1 MKGTKSHSSAG
12 HKLLLCIRQ
21 TCFTGGH
28 NESQREHIHIKVKI
42 QMGKQPAPR
51 LLSHQNLTTAF
62 APLCVFGFCVT
73 SPVILYS
80 RRLYISKLY
89 TVSQT
94 VVQSLFITAS
104 LPTQFLGFLDYLD
117 LYGWWKEGRHYAM
130 FLLNLIQVTESISGS
145 VVPLAMF
152 I

>member
-1 MKGTKSHSSAG
+1 
-12 HKLLLCIRQ
+12 
-21 TCFTGGH
+21 
-28 NESQREHIHIKVKI
+28 
-42 QMGKQPAPR
+42 MGKQCSTR
-51 LLSHQNLTTAF
+51 VQSHQNLTTDF
-62 APLCVFGFCVT
+62 APLYEFGFCVT

-117 LYGWWKEGRHYAM
+117 LYGWWKEGRHYARL
-130 FLLNLIQVTESISGS
+130 LLNLIQFTESISGS